1 MSTTAAG
8 STATASTTGSD
19 EPSSREP
26 APPPPPGRARRAL
39 SALSFTNIGA
49 VYVWIAIIVVFS
61 FWRPETFPNWTTFQ
75 QVLNSN
81 AVTGL
86 VALSVV
92 PPLAAR
98 VFDLSIAYT
107 MSLTSVITAKVIVST
122 HIGAGGAIAFA
133 MAAALLIG
141 VINGIVVVT
150 LRVDSFIATLA
161 TGSLIQAFITMFTDG
176 TSITGVRLLRE
187 PFAGIAQSSAGG
199 FTVPVLYLAIVAV
212 ALWFVLEHTATG
224 RRLYATGFNTN
235 AARLQGVPTDRLRFL
250 TLVVSSGIAGFAG
263 IIFASAIGSG
273 SPDAGTPYLLSS
285 YAAAFV
291 GATQLRAGRFNSW
304 GTVIAVLLLGTG
316 TVGLGL
322 ATSAQW
328 APSLF
333 TGVVLIVALVVTG
346 GRLGLTSR
354 LPRRRPATRTDGP
367 ESPAHGTGT
376 GSGTAHPEPGAPER
390 RTGPDAGHG
399 G

>member
-1 MSTTAAG
+1 M
-8 STATASTTGSD
+8 STATTGPTGTGPD
-19 EPSSREP
+19 LGEP
-26 APPPPPGRARRAL
+26 AGEPPLPPARPSTGRRAL
-39 SALSFTNIGA
+39 TSLSFTNIGA

-61 FWRPETFPNWTTFQ
+61 FWAPDTFPTWSTFQ

-98 VFDLSIAYT
+98 VFDLSLAYT
-107 MSLTSVITAKVIVST
+107 MSLSGVITAKVIVST
-122 HIGAGGAIAFA
+122 DIGAGGAIALA
-133 MAAALLIG
+133 MGTALVIG
-141 VINGIVVVT
+141 VINGLVVVT

-176 TSITGVRLLRE
+176 TSITGVKLLRE
-187 PFAGIAQSSAGG
+187 SFAGIAQKGAGG
-199 FTVPVLYLAIVAV
+199 FTVPVLYLLLVATW
-212 ALWFVLEHTATG
+212 LWFVLEHTATG
-224 RRLYATGFNTN
+224 RRLYATGFNAD

-250 TLVVSSGIAGFAG
+250 TLVASSAIAGFAG
-263 IIFASAIGSG
+263 VVFASQIGSG
-273 SPDAGTPYLLSS
+273 SPEAGTPYLLSS

-333 TGVVLIVALVVTG
+333 TGIVLIIALVVTG
-346 GRLGLTSR
+346 GRLGLRTR
-354 LPRRRPATRTDGP
+354 LTRRRAARATQGS
-367 ESPAHGTGT
+367 EASA
-376 GSGTAHPEPGAPER
+376 SGT
-390 RTGPDAGHG
+390 
-399 G
+399 